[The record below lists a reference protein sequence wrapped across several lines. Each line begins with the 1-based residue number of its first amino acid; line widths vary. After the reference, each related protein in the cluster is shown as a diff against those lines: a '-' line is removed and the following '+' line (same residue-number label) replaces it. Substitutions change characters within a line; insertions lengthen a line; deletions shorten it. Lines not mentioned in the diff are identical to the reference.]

1 MTVNDGHRR
10 AILAAFRTIDRLLQ
24 ETEKARLSAAS
35 PFSRVFND
43 LTPAQQQAIGEQ
55 VAAIRARMNDALKA
69 LGATVR
75 PPQTAASWSI
85 QTALAFALTTVL
97 EIAPA
102 RLKGYGPLDKESAGL
117 IGRLNAELEE
127 AIERLR
133 ESVAA
138 MAKEG
143 G

>member
-24 ETEKARLSAAS
+24 EVEKARVSAAS

-43 LTPAQQQAIGEQ
+43 LTPTQQRAIGEH
-55 VAAIRARMNDALKA
+55 VAAIRLCMTDALKA
-69 LGATVR
+69 LGATIR
-75 PPQTAASWSI
+75 PPQTAASWAI
-85 QTALAFALTTVL
+85 QTALAFAQTTVQ
-97 EIAPA
+97 EIDPV
-102 RLKGYGPLDKESAGL
+102 RLTGYGPLDKESSGL
-117 IGRLNAELEE
+117 IERLNAELEE

-133 ESVAA
+133 QSVAA